1 MPENGVY
8 MRIVNISSGF
18 VNANSYL
25 LIDESTLDAA
35 IVDPGGDA
43 PALISAICQNGVKV
57 VAILLTHGHFDHI
70 LALDEIK
77 DFTKAPVYIHEYDNV
92 CLGNTIF
99 SLMSMAGR
107 SDTFDD
113 ADVKLQD
120 GDEIKIGNSTIK
132 VIHTPGHTT
141 GSVCYMTDA
150 GLVSGDT
157 LFYDS
162 IGRTDFPGGDYNTI
176 ASSIRSLYKLN
187 GDTVVYPGHG
197 GTTTI
202 ERERKFNMFVR
213 EN

>member
-1 MPENGVY
+1 MK
-8 MRIVNISSGF
+8 IVNISSGF

-25 LIDESTLDAA
+25 LIDESTFDAA

-43 PALISAICQNGVKV
+43 PALISAICENGVKV
-57 VAILLTHGHFDHI
+57 VAILLTHGHYDHI

-99 SLMSMAGR
+99 SLMSMVGR

-120 GDEIKIGNSTIK
+120 GDEIRVGESIIK

-141 GSVCYMTDA
+141 GSVCFWTDT
-150 GLVSGDT
+150 GLISGDT

-162 IGRTDFPGGDYNTI
+162 IGRTDFPGGDFNTI
-176 ASSIRSLYKLN
+176 ESSIRNLYKLN

-202 ERERKFNMFVR
+202 EHERKYNMFVR

>member
-1 MPENGVY
+1 

-150 GLVSGDT
+150 GLISGDT

-176 ASSIRSLYKLN
+176 SSSIRSLYKLN

>member
-1 MPENGVY
+1 

>member
-1 MPENGVY
+1 

-113 ADVKLQD
+113 ADVKLQN